1 MKNVTSALFLPNS
14 DAATIKQANNTSDI
28 KSGLISAKKK
38 KLFWFLLNAAIKQIH
53 NVVLDT

>member
-28 KSGLISAKKK
+28 KSGLISAEK

>member
-38 KLFWFLLNAAIKQIH
+38 LFWFLLNAAIKQIH